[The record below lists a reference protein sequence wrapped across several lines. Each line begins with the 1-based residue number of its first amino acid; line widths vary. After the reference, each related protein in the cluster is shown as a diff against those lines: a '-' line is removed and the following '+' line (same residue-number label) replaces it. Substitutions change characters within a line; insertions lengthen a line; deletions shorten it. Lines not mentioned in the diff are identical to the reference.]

1 MSAAGAVLFDIDGTL
16 VDSNYLHVTAWL
28 EAFQS
33 VGQLIPAASIHR
45 CIGMDGGRL
54 LETLLGDR
62 AEQLGAD
69 AKAAHDRRYMDAKP
83 SLRAFEAAPELIR
96 AVASR
101 GAAVLATSAPEDEL
115 AVLREI
121 LQVDDAVDV
130 VTSSADVATA
140 KPAPDIVEVALE
152 RAGQPAGNAVFVGDS
167 VWDVK
172 AAGRAGVRC
181 VGLLTGGISAAELRD
196 AGAVA
201 VYEHAAHLLA
211 ELDTSPLADVLG

>member
-1 MSAAGAVLFDIDGTL
+1 MSASGAVLFDIDGTL

-33 VGQLIPAASIHR
+33 VGRLVPAASIHR

-62 AEQLGAD
+62 AEELGAQ

-83 SLRAFEAAPELIR
+83 SLRAFEDAPELVR
-96 AVASR
+96 AVAAR
-101 GAAVLATSAPEDEL
+101 GAAVLATSAPDDEL

-121 LQVDDAVDV
+121 LQVDDAIDV
-130 VTSSADVATA
+130 VTSSADVETA

-152 RAGQPAGNAVFVGDS
+152 RAGQPATNAVFVGDS
-167 VWDVK
+167 VWDVE

-196 AGAVA
+196 AGALA

-211 ELDTSPLADVLG
+211 ELDASPLADVLR